1 MSYSP
6 IHCGEWGAYCGEPG
20 AYCGGIRY
28 GAPLADLSRYP
39 VDMAIITLD
48 YCNNTIGT
56 SPCAAMDWCGKP
68 GVYSGLSSTYCGG
81 IQVRCYNT
89 YATCKDKTNYSKG
102 TKDYVITSNN
112 APLPFRTGERPYIKD
127 IKHLPTEIKTSLTVA
142 GRVSITVYDEPDT
155 DIGIDPYVTTR
166 DSVQGSFWKKL
177 LARNP
182 NYAGRPIQLYHGF
195 YGLSRAEFIQKFEGT
210 IDSITVKTGGAVTIE
225 CVDLLKTLSKIEIP
239 PKLDIKLVADVAIS
253 QWAISLSDGT
263 GLDIDNGYVRIG
275 DEIIQY
281 ANLVGDQI
289 YPCLRGRFGTTA
301 ATHSEGN
308 KVQKCRYYEPQS
320 PYDILVDILK
330 TDAGIDPSYVNDSA
344 YTALKAFDVS
354 MVDFSALISEP
365 TKLDTLYFEIIDLID
380 CKSWMGEDL
389 KITIAKNLPNYPG
402 RAYQVFTDAEN
413 IIADSDSVDLHATSR
428 KSRVSIYWDKTL
440 TGKLDEASSYARLD
454 VAVDADG
461 ESANMYNDSL
471 EKKIMCRWLRSD
483 YMDEDSVIRY
493 VANLSK
499 RILRL
504 LKNPQPIYTFAVELK
519 DSQVKTGDFVRITTD
534 KMLDVDGNPLSRNV
548 YQIVKREPKGN
559 KIALKAMKFP
569 AKLIF
574 YVGADTLPDFTDA
587 SEAEKESGFITDAN
601 GQMSDYSEGYVLY

>member
-1 MSYSP
+1 MTYD
-6 IHCGEWGAYCGEPG
+6 AYK
-20 AYCGGIRY
+20 
-28 GAPLADLSRYP
+28 DSLSRYP
-39 VDMAIITLD
+39 IDMAIITLD
-48 YCNNTIGT
+48 YCNNTIGV
-56 SPCAAMDWCGKP
+56 SPCAAIDWCGKP
-68 GVYSGLSSTYCGG
+68 GLYCGLSTVSCGG
-81 IQVRCYNT
+81 IQGRCYNT
-89 YATCKDKTNYSKG
+89 YGTCKDKTNYSKG
-102 TKDYVITSNN
+102 TKDYVFTSNN
-112 APLPFRTGERPYIKD
+112 APLPFKEGERPYIKD

-142 GRVSITVYDEPDT
+142 GRVNVTLYDEPDT
-155 DIGIDPYVTTR
+155 DVGIDPYLSTR
-166 DSVQGSFWKKL
+166 DSVQGSFLKKL
-177 LARNP
+177 IARNP
-182 NYAGRPIQLYHGF
+182 NYAGRPMQLHRGF
-195 YGLSRAEFIQKFEGT
+195 YGLDRADFEQTFAGVIDT
-210 IDSITVKTGGAVTIE
+210 INVKENGAVVIE
-225 CVDLLKTLSKIEIP
+225 GADLLKTLSKIEIP
-239 PKLDIKLVADVAIS
+239 PKLNIRLASVMSSSQDVIS
-253 QWAISLSDGT
+253 VSDGT
-263 GLDIDNGYVRIG
+263 DLDAADGYVRIG
-275 DEIIQY
+275 DEVISYTTKTGNQ
-281 ANLVGDQI
+281 LTGCV
-289 YPCLRGRFGTTA
+289 RGCFGTSA
-301 ATHSEGN
+301 ATHSQN
-308 KVQKCRYYEPQS
+308 DKIQKCRYYEPQS

-413 IIADSDSVDLHATSR
+413 IIADSDSVDLNATSR

-461 ESANMYNDSL
+461 ESANMYNESL

-534 KMLDVDGNPLSRNV
+534 KILNFDGGSLSRHV
-548 YQIVKREPKGN
+548 YQIIKREPKGN
-559 KIALKAMKFP
+559 KIVLKALQYSKR
-569 AKLIF
+569 KLF
-574 YVGADTLPDFTDA
+574 FVGANTLPDFTSA
-587 SEAEKESGFITDAN
+587 TEAERESGFITDAN
-601 GQMSDYSEGYVLY
+601 GQMSDWSEGYALY